1 MEEAWSAR
9 RRVDPR
15 CPAPWLTSPRQAAT
29 IVRDQ
34 VYKEYGLLAGPW
46 ALHKPTICYSLSLL
60 WASWVE
66 EGRPAKS
73 GLTEPYDSK
82 GGVADRE
89 GGNASRV
96 LMIYDLFTIQI

>member
-1 MEEAWSAR
+1 MVCSLGR
-9 RRVDPR
+9 GH
-15 CPAPWLTSPRQAAT
+15 CTSPLSAT
-29 IVRDQ
+29 
-34 VYKEYGLLAGPW
+34 L
-46 ALHKPTICYSLSLL
+46 SLSLL